1 MKHYRNAS
9 ILPFTSPDTMITSTP
24 LRPMLQRLATKAA
37 LKAVRP
43 AAVISSSRGRPFSN
57 NSTGFE
63 DTATASNPRAL
74 DDYEKIMGP
83 APAISWI
90 EEAVRST
97 TCHLTGWTSS
107 PLPPVET
114 TSTTMGLEIFHLDDD
129 NDALAATAGNRTQCS
144 FETDAEDRETTRPGV
159 DSPANEV

>member
-1 MKHYRNAS
+1 
-9 ILPFTSPDTMITSTP
+9 MITSTP
-24 LRPMLQRLATKAA
+24 LRPMLQRVATKAA
-37 LKAVRP
+37 RKAVRP
-43 AAVISSSRGRPFSN
+43 AAVISSSRGRPFSTG

-63 DTATASNPRAL
+63 ETASNPRAL

-114 TSTTMGLEIFHLDDD
+114 TSTTMGLENIFLNDD

-144 FETDAEDRETTRPGV
+144 FETDAEDRESTRPGV

>member
-1 MKHYRNAS
+1 
-9 ILPFTSPDTMITSTP
+9 MITSTP
-24 LRPMLQRLATKAA
+24 LLPMLQRVATKAA
-37 LKAVRP
+37 RKAVRP
-43 AAVISSSRGRPFSN
+43 AAVISSSRGRPFS
-57 NSTGFE
+57 TGFE
-63 DTATASNPRAL
+63 ETASNPRAL
-74 DDYEKIMGP
+74 DDYETIMGP

-114 TSTTMGLEIFHLDDD
+114 TSTTMGLENIFFLDDD
-129 NDALAATAGNRTQCS
+129 NDALAATAGHRTQCS
-144 FETDAEDRETTRPGV
+144 FETDAEDRESTRPGV